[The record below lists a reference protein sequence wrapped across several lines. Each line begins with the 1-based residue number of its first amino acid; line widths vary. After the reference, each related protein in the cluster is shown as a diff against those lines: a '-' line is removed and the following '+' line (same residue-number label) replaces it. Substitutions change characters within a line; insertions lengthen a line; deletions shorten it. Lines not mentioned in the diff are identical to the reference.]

1 MSRNGNDPKLWLTR
15 GRNNLLDVKM
25 SESNLQEG
33 TPDDQDPV
41 AVHLKIQIWQ
51 DKYLSVIEDAKNAI
65 RKS

>member
-1 MSRNGNDPKLWLTR
+1 
-15 GRNNLLDVKM
+15 M

-65 RKS
+65 MKS